1 MINVGEQDFYKEIK
15 DNCEVIFDVGCREDT
30 YYLENSEHKIFY
42 LFEPNPISYNKCFDR
57 INYLV
62 DNKILHDQKIHLFN
76 YGLGNKTM
84 LMGYYLEIQSFFQR
98 KYLLPK
104 EAKPIN
110 LSIHRFS
117 EFLQENNIDK
127 IDFLKIDTEGFE
139 PEILLDN
146 IDFIKNNVKY
156 VQFEW
161 ASTWYDKTECIPFPD
176 IYNMYKNNFSFY
188 FVYDPDHPYADYY
201 PETLTSII
209 SQEDYKALEEAVSI
223 GYGSN
228 IAMIRRK
235 SK

>member
-1 MINVGEQDFYKEIK
+1 MINTGEKTFYETIK
-15 DNCEVIFDVGCREDT
+15 DNCKVIFDVGCREDT
-30 YYLENSEHKIFY
+30 YYSENSENKIFY
-42 LFEPNPISYNKCFDR
+42 LFEPNPTSYINCKNKID
-57 INYLV
+57 NLV
-62 DNKILHDQKIHLFN
+62 DNKTIKTNKIHLFN

-84 LMGYYLEIQSFFQR
+84 THEYYLETQSFFER
-98 KYLLPK
+98 KRILPK
-104 EAKPIN
+104 EAKPVK
-110 LSIHRFS
+110 LFIHRFS
-117 EFLQENNIDK
+117 EFLKENNIDK

-188 FVYDPDHPYADYY
+188 FVYDPDHPFADCYS
-201 PETLTSII
+201 EMLTSIV
-209 SQEDYKALEEAVSI
+209 SQEDYEAFEEAVSI